1 MFFLT
6 PCVRFCLFYLMP
18 TLLSLPLP
26 PPSPSPAPP
35 PAPPR
40 ALLST
45 LRSPPACGAVVHSP
59 RTRLGA
65 WISGRWPCGA
75 VVHSPRARL
84 GAWISGRWP
93 CTFCYIKFFSA
104 SGEAILGTQ
113 RYLYVRSQYVL
124 LYKIFSRLRRGHFRY
139 TTISCMYVHST
150 FCYIKFFRASGEAI
164 LGTQRYLDDLFRAR
178 ARARAH
184 A

>member
-1 MFFLT
+1 M
-6 PCVRFCLFYLMP
+6 RFCLFYLKP
-18 TLLSLPLP
+18 IPPPPPLP
-26 PPSPSPAPP
+26 SPPP
-35 PAPPR
+35 PAPAPQR
-40 ALLST
+40 ALLCT
-45 LRSPPACGAVVHSP
+45 LRSPPACGAVVRSPRTRLGAWISGSWPCGAVVHSP

-113 RYLYVRSQYVL
+113 RYLEQPLYSAVVL
-124 LYKIFSRLRRGHFRY
+124 LPGQCIVLQYFCFFPIFRLRRKNMFQFDSR
-139 TTISCMYVHST
+139 
-150 FCYIKFFRASGEAI
+150 
-164 LGTQRYLDDLFRAR
+164 
-178 ARARAH
+178 
-184 A
+184 